1 MRRKQLNQTQRRSLA
16 GVAFLIPWLIGIV
29 YFFLIP
35 MVKSFWYSIS
45 TAEINEGG
53 AEFLYTGFEQYE
65 YFFLKDSMFIRELA
79 NNIGNMLLSVAIII
93 FFSLFMANILV
104 QKFKGRTLAR
114 TIFFLPFIIS
124 SGMVLAVIKGDV
136 YSGDIFNTAQS
147 STVQITILRNILL
160 SVNLSD
166 SVINTIMTLF
176 NSLFEITW
184 KCGLQILI
192 FMSGLQSISP
202 SVKEAAKIEGASGWE
217 YFWKVAFPI
226 ITPITQLCL
235 IYSIIDS
242 FTDYSNSIIKR
253 IYNLNN
259 SFELAASSALAWI
272 YYGVIFLIVGIVFL
286 MLRKAIFYYDD

>member
-1 MRRKQLNQTQRRSLA
+1 MRRMHLTQTQKRSLA

-35 MVKSFWYSIS
+35 MIKSFWYSIS
-45 TAEINEGG
+45 KAEITEGG
-53 AEFLYTGFEQYE
+53 AKFLYTGFEQYE

-79 NNIGNMLLSVAIII
+79 NTIGNMLLSVAIII

-160 SVNLSD
+160 SINLSD

-242 FTDYSNSIIKR
+242 FTDFSNSIIKR

-272 YYGVIFLIVGIVFL
+272 YYGIIFVIVGAVFL
-286 MLRKAIFYYDD
+286 MLRKVIFYYDD

>member
-1 MRRKQLNQTQRRSLA
+1 MRRMHLNQTQKRSLA

-35 MVKSFWYSIS
+35 MIKSFWYSIS
-45 TAEINEGG
+45 KAEITEGG
-53 AEFLYTGFEQYE
+53 AKFLYTGFEQYE

-79 NNIGNMLLSVAIII
+79 NTIGNMLLSVAIII

-160 SVNLSD
+160 SINLSD

-242 FTDYSNSIIKR
+242 FTDFSNSIIKR

-272 YYGVIFLIVGIVFL
+272 YYGIIFVIVGAVFL
-286 MLRKAIFYYDD
+286 MLRKVIFYYDD

>member
-1 MRRKQLNQTQRRSLA
+1 MA

-45 TAEINEGG
+45 KAEINEGG